1 MGKKGRRHHVKGGN
15 VEGRR
20 HEGAGIDGGNTR
32 MYERDSVARK
42 DDRKRAVME
51 AYRNVR
57 RVVTVKVKVT
67 SIESEGR
74 RPRRDGKAL
83 GQTVL

>member
-1 MGKKGRRHHVKGGN
+1 MGKKGRRRHVKRGN

-20 HEGAGIDGGNTR
+20 HEGAGIDEGNMR
-32 MYERDSVARK
+32 MYGRDSVARK
-42 DDRKRAVME
+42 DDRKRTVLE

-74 RPRRDGKAL
+74 RLLRDGKAL
-83 GQTVL
+83 GQAVL